1 MKTGSIT
8 GRIVYLALALPA
20 VVYLLIFFALPI
32 LTLLAQ
38 SLFDPHFTLVHFRRV
53 FGGPLYFKILGN
65 TFRTALDVALIT
77 LVVGYP
83 IAYLLAFLSEATANV
98 LLILIL
104 LPFWTSVLIRSY
116 AWIVLLH
123 RKGVINEA
131 LLRLGFISD
140 PLALVYNA
148 IGVHIG
154 LVYVSLPIMILPLYA
169 ALRNINP
176 NLVKAAAVLGAR
188 PAVTFGRVILPLSI
202 PGMYAGF
209 TLVFVWSLGAFV
221 TPAMLGGMR
230 EVLMTGVIHNTIRN
244 TLNWGFAA
252 ALSSILI
259 VATLGSMVLLYRFV
273 GAGRIREWG

>member
-1 MKTGSIT
+1 MRTGSIT
-8 GRIVYLALALPA
+8 GRTVYLALALPA
-20 VVYLLIFFALPI
+20 VGYLLIFFVFPI
-32 LTLLAQ
+32 LRLLTQ
-38 SLFDPHFTLVHFRRV
+38 SLFDPHLTLVHFYRV
-53 FGGPLYFKILGN
+53 FGEPLYFKILGN

-123 RKGVINEA
+123 RNGVINQA
-131 LLRLGFISD
+131 LLRLGLISD

-176 NLVKAAAVLGAR
+176 NLVRAAAVLGAR
-188 PAVTFGRVILPLSI
+188 PAVTFGRVILPLSL
-202 PGMYAGF
+202 PGVYAGF

-230 EVLMTGVIHNTIRN
+230 EVLMTGVIDNTIRN

-259 VATLGSMVLLYRFV
+259 AATLGSMVLLYRFV
-273 GAGRIREWG
+273 GAGRIREWR